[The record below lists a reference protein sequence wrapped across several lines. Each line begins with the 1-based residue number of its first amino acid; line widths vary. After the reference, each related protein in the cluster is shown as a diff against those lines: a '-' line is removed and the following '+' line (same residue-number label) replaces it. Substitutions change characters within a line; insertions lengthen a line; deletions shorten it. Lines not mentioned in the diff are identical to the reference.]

1 MNGNWCVDIA
11 GRLSSVSGS
20 PQLTPPTF
28 NVALELM
35 PIAYIVIDYISRV
48 VRLS

>member
-1 MNGNWCVDIA
+1 MNGNRCVDIV
-11 GRLSSVSGS
+11 GRFSFVSGS
-20 PQLTPPTF
+20 PQFTLLPF

-35 PIAYIVIDYISRV
+35 PLAYIVIDYISRV

>member
-1 MNGNWCVDIA
+1 MHGNRRVDIA
-11 GRLSSVSGS
+11 GRLSSASGS
-20 PQLTPPTF
+20 PQLTPPPF

-35 PIAYIVIDYISRV
+35 PLAYIVIDYISRV